1 MDVWGKVRDFSILS
15 KSEFAP
21 FSKLFPDAQIHTRAH
36 RYAERER
43 NPMHTYK
50 NVPLVAKFRLLR
62 ASTAYR
68 GGLGFENARTKARTV
83 FTPTAIECKKKSGFA
98 SEILNKTREKVQNT
112 VNGREENG
120 FQNRK
125 ALKPGTVTKMRKV
138 YEDTLKP
145 HYAETGVLPPYNDAK
160 YQFARTPDE
169 IEGMRK
175 AGLLAAEVLDY
186 SGEFM

>member
-1 MDVWGKVRDFSILS
+1 MRD
-15 KSEFAP
+15 
-21 FSKLFPDAQIHTRAH
+21 QN
-36 RYAERER
+36 RER
-43 NPMHTYK
+43 FRPRRRSSAKRNPGSPRK
-50 NVPLVAKFRLLR
+50 S
-62 ASTAYR
+62 ST
-68 GGLGFENARTKARTV
+68 K
-83 FTPTAIECKKKSGFA
+83 
-98 SEILNKTREKVQNT
+98 
-112 VNGREENG
+112 REENG

-175 AGLLAAEVLDY
+175 AGLLATEVLDY
-186 SGEFM
+186 AESLCKPGVTTEEIDEKV